1 MNNKELL
8 RKHIREM
15 ILSVKEKQKKQ
26 YLEKLTEEKH
36 LRNLIKQLLLE
47 VEDET
52 PETST
57 GMNVLKELLTVIV
70 PILEDE
76 YIQLTTKKDQRESF
90 RAHIIKGVQNLIS
103 TASMYTK
110 DAEGTPSLK
119 NQKVTMTPAAAP
131 PVEPE
136 IEEPEGELE
145 EQEGDELGAEEVP
158 DEEAV
163 GPETNPAFIDVA
175 EPEKK
180 KPEDAFQPIEGID
193 ATGRD
198 MAKKAFLRIQKQ
210 ILEAYSLLHDAK
222 DRDLFYKFLITNL
235 KLHFDSFEDSL
246 SIAPEEPT
254 TQEYEQEKQR
264 KTSEVGSEMG
274 AEPEAPEELE
284 APEMAEAPPPELE
297 TEV

>member
-1 MNNKELL
+1 MNNQELL
-8 RKHIREM
+8 RKHVREM
-15 ILSVKEKQKKQ
+15 ILKTKENQKKQ

-36 LRNLIKQLLLE
+36 LRNLIRQLLVE
-47 VEDET
+47 VEDQT

-76 YIQLTTKKDQRESF
+76 YIQLTTSKAQRESF

-110 DAEGTPSLK
+110 DVEGTPSLK
-119 NQKVTMTPAAAP
+119 NQKVTMTPEASP
-131 PVEPE
+131 PVEA
-136 IEEPEGELE
+136 EPEELE
-145 EQEGDELGAEEVP
+145 EQEGDEEDLGAEEVP
-158 DEEAV
+158 DEE
-163 GPETNPAFIDVA
+163 GPQGNPAFIDVN

-180 KPEDAFQPIEGID
+180 KPEDAFQPISGID

-210 ILEAYSLLHDAK
+210 ILEAYSLLHDAE
-222 DRDLFYKFLITNL
+222 DRSLFYKFLVTNL

-246 SIAPEEPT
+246 SIAPQEPT
-254 TQEYEQEKQR
+254 TPEYEEEKQR
-264 KTSEVGSEMG
+264 KQGEAGASEV
-274 AEPEAPEELE
+274 PEVAAAGVEE
-284 APEMAEAPPPELE
+284 APPELE
-297 TEV
+297 AEV

>member
-8 RKHIREM
+8 RKHVREM
-15 ILSVKEKQKKQ
+15 ILTVKEKQKKQ
-26 YLEKLTEEKH
+26 YLEKLTEERH
-36 LRNLIKQLLLE
+36 LRGLIRQLLLE

-76 YIQLTTKKDQRESF
+76 YIQLTTDKKQRESF

-110 DAEGTPSLK
+110 DAEGSPNLQG
-119 NQKVTMTPAAAP
+119 QKVQMTPAAAP
-131 PVEPE
+131 PVEA
-136 IEEPEGELE
+136 EEEEAPVELE
-145 EQEGDELGAEEVP
+145 EQEDDEVGAEETP
-158 DEEAV
+158 DEE
-163 GPETNPAFIDVA
+163 GPESNPAFINVA

-180 KPEDAFQPIEGID
+180 KPEDAFQPIQGID

-210 ILEAYSLLHDAK
+210 ILEAYSLLHDSN
-222 DRDLFYKFLITNL
+222 DRELFYKFLITNL

-246 SIAPEEPT
+246 SIAPQEPT
-254 TQEYEQEKQR
+254 TPEYEQEVQR
-264 KTSEVGSEMG
+264 KTGEMG
-274 AEPEAPEELE
+274 SSEPPVEEVPEEV
-284 APEMAEAPPPELE
+284 PPELE
-297 TEV
+297 AEV

>member
-1 MNNKELL
+1 MNNQELL
-8 RKHIREM
+8 RQHVRQM
-15 ILSVKEKQKKQ
+15 ILNVKETQKKQ

-52 PETST
+52 PEAST

-76 YIQLTTKKDQRESF
+76 YIQLTTSKAQRESF

-110 DAEGTPSLK
+110 NAEGTPSLG
-119 NQKVTMTPAAAP
+119 NQKVTMTPTAAP
-131 PVEPE
+131 PVEA
-136 IEEPEGELE
+136 EPEALE
-145 EQEGDELGAEEVP
+145 EQEEEELGAEEVP
-158 DEEAV
+158 EEE
-163 GPETNPAFIDVA
+163 GPQGNPAFIDVN

-180 KPEDAFQPIEGID
+180 KPEDAFQTISGID

-210 ILEAYSLLHDAK
+210 ILEAYSLLHDAE
-222 DRDLFYKFLITNL
+222 DRSLFYKYLVTNL

-246 SIAPEEPT
+246 SIAPQEPT
-254 TQEYEQEKQR
+254 TPEYEEEKQR
-264 KTSEVGSEMG
+264 KETETGASASPEVSAVEGE
-274 AEPEAPEELE
+274 EEA
-284 APEMAEAPPPELE
+284 PPELE
-297 TEV
+297 AEV